1 MLVLGSP
8 AQYASSTH
16 HPSSWRA
23 STKVTV
29 YELVARYIQRTFTWA
44 TNPLL
49 SICIQR
55 TARGGFWQR
64 QIRLPFSLN
73 RMGCSRRY
81 SKRGV
86 IGQVPTRPV
95 SALQALCPAA
105 GLEKGAIR
113 ATTARR
119 GVAVPI
125 GGIVGAALTP
135 VGARLR
141 PRARELSTMAN
152 AHDRVIG
159 MKHLL
164 RGSRHYL
171 IQCTISEG
179 T

>member
-1 MLVLGSP
+1 MLVVRLP
-8 AQYASSTH
+8 AQYASSTR

-23 STKVTV
+23 TTKVMV

-49 SICIQR
+49 SVCIQR

-64 QIRLPFSLN
+64 QTRLPFSLN
-73 RMGCSRRY
+73 LIGCSRRY

-125 GGIVGAALTP
+125 GSMVGAAVTP
-135 VGARLR
+135 AGARLR
-141 PRARELSTMAN
+141 QRARALSAMAN
-152 AHDRVIG
+152 ALDRVIS
-159 MKHLL
+159 M
-164 RGSRHYL
+164 
-171 IQCTISEG
+171 
-179 T
+179 